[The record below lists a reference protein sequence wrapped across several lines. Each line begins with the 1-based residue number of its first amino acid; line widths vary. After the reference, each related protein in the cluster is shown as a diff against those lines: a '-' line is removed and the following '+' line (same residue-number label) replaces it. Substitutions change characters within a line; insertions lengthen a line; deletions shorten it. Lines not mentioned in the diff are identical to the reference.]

1 MTVDCVEEVAGAAA
15 AELELDEVM
24 DEPTPGKMGV
34 RLDGNGDLV
43 GVVVMVHC
51 RVGVKNGDG
60 LKVDDTGEHCSGVIG
75 IFKRS

>member
-1 MTVDCVEEVAGAAA
+1 
-15 AELELDEVM
+15 M

-34 RLDGNGDLV
+34 QLDGNGDLV
-43 GVVVMVHC
+43 GVAVMVRY
-51 RVGVKNGDG
+51 RVGVKNGECDG